1 MLESKSQLA
10 KLLATEDITV
20 RHSSEAKT
28 ASFDVKFRLLT
39 LPNWVTDDMQVLDLM
54 TGHEVGHALYTLLS
68 DWEGALHNTEFSY
81 HKGIINIVE
90 DARIEKKIK
99 RRYPGLVKSFVSG
112 YRVLERKQF
121 FYPHG
126 SDVSMFNMVD
136 RINLHFKMGALS
148 GIPFSDEEMVFV
160 DMVAACESW
169 NDVLETTRAI
179 QEYITENMV
188 EMDQEDSHSGMYGR
202 PSEDSLSEGF
212 DSDSDGDPGDDSS
225 DEQGDSDD
233 GDGSQPE
240 KGMDYDNDWD
250 DDADGSI
257 KGNLPF
263 YNTELPE
270 DLVTTQDN
278 FDRKMESLTPQT
290 ARDRQ
295 EIRYFTSPEPNLKNI
310 VVSYKDVIKELG
322 DRCALNDRVEQ
333 QMIRETGH
341 GRRQRQKYDYQ
352 TGTYSG
358 IPLQDLSDFTSF
370 KRQSMKIV
378 GYMAKEFERKKSA
391 QEYRKESIAK
401 TGILDINKLHS
412 YKYNDDLFLR
422 NTIRPDGKNHGVV
435 MLVDWSASMSGHLF
449 DTMKQILNLV
459 WFCQKVN
466 IPYEVYAF
474 SNSYGR
480 PETEARKLDA
490 SAKALQLEMDMKVKR
505 GDAWNYKNGSA
516 TLKSDFNLL
525 NIFSS
530 RMNAKES
537 IKAQKLLWR
546 RCVNERYENFG
557 AFDLSSTPLLDGL
570 CAMNKIIPN
579 FQERYKL
586 DVTNLIVL
594 TDGDGN
600 SSYDGIH
607 GVDGYGSSLGMSR
620 YHDTRMEDPLTKKVY
635 KLKDM
640 FHKYENWNGYGVQ
653 VLGQQRAI
661 MTQLRDRYGINIVG
675 IFLDGSGHRVSQR
688 DLERYLGWKQ
698 YNPKGHQEAR
708 ANIRK
713 NGVAPLPCFGYDEF
727 YLVPVKK
734 LQDVDV
740 DLHIEEDWTAGK
752 IKNAFKK
759 NQTHKFGNK
768 VLVNRMMDIIA

>member
-1 MLESKSQLA
+1 MIESKSQLA

-20 RHSSEAKT
+20 RHSKEAKT

-39 LPNWVTDDMQVLDLM
+39 LPNWVTTDIEVLDLM

-112 YRVLERKQF
+112 YRVLEQKEF
-121 FYPHG
+121 FYPNG
-126 SDVSMFNMVD
+126 SDITMFNMVD
-136 RINLHFKMGALS
+136 RINLHFKMGALA
-148 GIPFSDEEMVFV
+148 GIPFSEEEEVFV
-160 DMVAACESW
+160 EMVAACESW
-169 NDVLETTRAI
+169 DDVLSACRAI
-179 QEYITENMV
+179 QEYLAENMN
-188 EMDQEDSHSGMYGR
+188 DLDTEDSHSGMYGR
-202 PSEDSLSEGF
+202 PSEDSTHSSMDSDDSDPAGDED
-212 DSDSDGDPGDDSS
+212 DSDSGDMEDYGGYGDM
-225 DEQGDSDD
+225 ENDD
-233 GDGSQPE
+233 FDYNSQ
-240 KGMDYDNDWD
+240 D
-250 DDADGSI
+250 
-257 KGNLPF
+257 
-263 YNTELPE
+263 LPE

-278 FDRKMESLTPQT
+278 FDRKMEDLTPT
-290 ARDRQ
+290 GRDNI

-322 DRCALNDRVEQ
+322 DRCALNDRIER
-333 QMIRETGH
+333 QMVAETGH
-341 GRRQRQKYDYQ
+341 GRRLRRKYDYA
-352 TGTYSG
+352 TGTYTTLPMGDVSE
-358 IPLQDLSDFTSF
+358 FNTF

-391 QEYRKESIAK
+391 QEYRKESVAK
-401 TGILDINKLHS
+401 TGVLDMGKIHS

-474 SNSYGR
+474 SNSYER
-480 PETEARKLDA
+480 PETIACKIDTTAEAIRR
-490 SAKALQLEMDMKVKR
+490 EMDMKVKR
-505 GDAWNYKNGSA
+505 GDTWNYKIGSA
-516 TLKSDFNLL
+516 TLSGSFNLL
-525 NIFSS
+525 NLFSS

-546 RCVNERYENFG
+546 RCVNERVENFG
-557 AFDLSSTPLLDGL
+557 PFDLSSTPLLDGF

-594 TDGDGN
+594 TDGEGN
-600 SSYDGIH
+600 SRYDSVYGIE
-607 GVDGYGSSLGMSR
+607 GYGSSLSMSR
-620 YHDTRMEDPLTKKVY
+620 YHDTRMEDPMTKKVY

-640 FHKYENWNGYGVQ
+640 FNKHENWNGYGVE
-653 VLGQQRAI
+653 VLGSQRAI
-661 MTQLRDRYGINIVG
+661 MSQLRDRYGINIIG

-698 YNPKGHQEAR
+698 YNPKGHKEAR
-708 ANIRK
+708 AEIRK
-713 NGVAPLPCFGYDEF
+713 SGVAPLPCFGYDEF

-740 DLHIEEDWTAGK
+740 ELHIEEDWTSGK